1 MYQVLDNLHM
11 SKSFTSKIH
20 PKHKLY
26 GYSMSLNILIERN
39 VDEFLKFIRDFE
51 NADVFISEEDQAIM
65 LLIVLPR

>member
-1 MYQVLDNLHM
+1 M

-26 GYSMSLNILIERN
+26 GYSMSLNILVEMN

-51 NADVFISEEDQAIM
+51 NVDVLISEEDQTI
-65 LLIVLPR
+65 LLLMVLPR